1 MYLAASTKALSKEML
16 NLVRKIIKSYSI
28 DLNIQEKE
36 GNTAL
41 HLAVIAKNSD
51 VFKEI
56 LLNSVS
62 KPNLN
67 IKNKLEQ
74 TVLWLSLVQ
83 SEETS
88 KKTISFF
95 LNFTVYLFKYKLKMT
110 SISPNRFRICCY
122 QRDAK

>member
-1 MYLAASTKALSKEML
+1 MQSYEEKKTALMYLAGSEKSLTKEML
-16 NLVRKIIKSYSI
+16 VLVKKMLKTYTNDI
-28 DLNIQEKE
+28 NIQDKD

-41 HLAVIAKNSD
+41 HIAIQFKNTD
-51 VFKEI
+51 IFKEI

-74 TVLWLSLVQ
+74 TVLWLSLIQ

-88 KKTISFF
+88 RNFLMSLLTLIS
-95 LNFTVYLFKYKLKMT
+95 
-110 SISPNRFRICCY
+110 
-122 QRDAK
+122 